1 MKRAIFNKYVDEICS
16 EINMLRDSLFL
27 KDRTTKY
34 SNARFILY
42 NVCYNRPM
50 TIMQIVEYMDDNG
63 YKTTRQSVEHGIQ
76 KIYETKDPDVQDFIN
91 HLTRKVK

>member
-1 MKRAIFNKYVDEICS
+1 MKRAIFNKYVDKICS
-16 EINMLRDSLFL
+16 EIDIPRESLFL

-50 TIMQIVEYMDDNG
+50 TIVEIVDLMKENG
-63 YKTTRQSVEHGIQ
+63 YNVARQSVEHGIQ
-76 KIYETKDPDVQDFIN
+76 KISKKNDPDIIEFI
-91 HLTRKVK
+91 KKIA

>member
-1 MKRAIFNKYVDEICS
+1 MKRAIFNKYVDKICS
-16 EINMLRDSLFL
+16 EIDMPRDSLFL

-50 TIMQIVEYMDDNG
+50 TIMQIVEYMGDNG

-76 KIYETKDPDVQDFIN
+76 KISKKNDPDIIEFI
-91 HLTRKVK
+91 KKIA

>member
-1 MKRAIFNKYVDEICS
+1 MKRAIFNKYVDKICS
-16 EINMLRDSLFL
+16 EIDMPRDSLFL

-50 TIMQIVEYMDDNG
+50 TIMQIVEYMGDNG

-76 KIYETKDPDVQDFIN
+76 KISKKNDPDIIEFI
-91 HLTRKVK
+91 KKIS

>member
-1 MKRAIFNKYVDEICS
+1 MGKSS
-16 EINMLRDSLFL
+16 EEFIKQRE
-27 KDRTTKY
+27 
-34 SNARFILY
+34 RFQESIPLLTLY

-50 TIMQIVEYMDDNG
+50 TIMQIVEYMGDNG